1 MKTRKNYFG
10 TRAAIAIVLL
20 TCNLHFASIE
30 AQNVISAGTNVTVIA
45 GTVVTS
51 SQNLSVQNGAGLTVE
66 GTLILKKNFVNLNTT
81 SNLGQGS
88 IEFSGTVPQ
97 AISGQNTIGSLVLNN
112 AVGLDICGNTTI
124 NTMLSLQI
132 GHIRLDGNNL
142 TLGILATISGSPS
155 LNSMVIAT
163 GAGELRKSFSGAGS
177 FTYPV
182 GDNSGTAEY
191 SPVTLTFT
199 SGSFALGN
207 YAGVKLTNT
216 AYPGITGNYLNRC
229 WTLTQNGISAPVYDA
244 VFQYVTADIVGNEPD
259 LSCTQVLP
267 APAITYNAANT
278 TLHQLT
284 ASGLS
289 SFGTFT
295 GAQALIDKIVNL
307 SFHLEGLYAG
317 NGLMNKARNATGNQ
331 FGGNIADKVRVELHQ
346 GANYATISYS
356 DNNVDLTTTGIA
368 SLTIPSIHNG
378 SYYLTIKHRN
388 SVTLTSK
395 FPVSF
400 SGSTINY
407 SFDTPNKAYGNN
419 LKQMSDGQYVVF
431 GGDSNQDGV
440 VNVLDISAIGNQCT
454 LFSTGYIAEDINGDG
469 MLDAMDLILT
479 DNNASV
485 FVSAK
490 LP

>member
-112 AVGLDICGNTTI
+112 ALGLDIGGNTTI
-124 NTMLSLQI
+124 NTMLSLQN

-317 NGLMNKARNATGNQ
+317 NGLMNKARNATGDQ
-331 FGGNIADKVRVELHQ
+331 FGGNIADKVSVELHQ

-356 DNNVDLTTTGIA
+356 NNNVDLTTNGIA
-368 SLTIPSIHNG
+368 SFTIPSIHNS

-419 LKQMSDGQYVVF
+419 LKQMGDGQYVVF
-431 GGDSNQDGV
+431 GGDPNQDGV
-440 VNVLDISAIGNQCT
+440 VNGLDITTIGNQCT
-454 LFSTGYIAEDINGDG
+454 LFGAGYIAEDNNGDG
-469 MLDAMDLILT
+469 MLDAMDLIMT
-479 DNNASV
+479 DNNASL